1 MPKIIENLEK
11 RLIEEAK
18 RQLQECGYSTM
29 TIRSVAKGCGVGV
42 GTVYNY
48 FPSKDALLATYILEN
63 WNKCVATICAV
74 SEKSKEPAP
83 VMRCIFDQLL
93 QFAEEHKAIFLDEA
107 AASGF
112 AGSFSKYHSLLRSQ
126 IAAPVRK
133 FCDCDFAAEFAAE
146 ALLTWSMVG
155 KPFEE
160 IYGILEKILKSAVS

>member
-1 MPKIIENLEK
+1 MRVKYQ
-11 RLIEEAK
+11 LIHQDKTTGA
-18 RQLQECGYSTM
+18 RYG
-29 TIRSVAKGCGVGV
+29 
-42 GTVYNY
+42 
-48 FPSKDALLATYILEN
+48 
-63 WNKCVATICAV
+63 
-74 SEKSKEPAP
+74 
-83 VMRCIFDQLL
+83 
-93 QFAEEHKAIFLDEA
+93 KAIFLDEA

-146 ALLTWSMVG
+146 ALLTWSMAG